1 MSRIV
6 TNSSAITVF
15 KSLSRNTSSLSKS
28 AEKLATGLR
37 INRASDDAAG
47 LAISET
53 MRAQIKGADM
63 ASENINNAINYI
75 NTTEGYLQNISD
87 ILGRMEE
94 LAVEYKDDTK
104 STDDKANIDVEF
116 SKLSSELSTIVT
128 TRAKFN
134 GSSVFGSSA
143 KTLAVGADGGQT
155 FTIAGTDL
163 NLNGN
168 TDYTAVSSAS
178 GKSLAN
184 VTVGQVQSAITSVSK
199 FRATLGSYQSQLN
212 FTLSGLQNYSENIS
226 ASESRI
232 RNVDVAKETTNFSR
246 YQIQVQAGTAM
257 LAQANALPQSVLG
270 LLG

>member
-6 TNSSAITVF
+6 TNTSALTVF
-15 KSLSRNTSSLSKS
+15 KSLSRNTGKLAGS
-28 AEKLATGLR
+28 AERLATGLR

-63 ASENINNAINYI
+63 AVENINNAVNFI
-75 NTTEGYLQNISD
+75 NTAEGYLQNISD
-87 ILGRMEE
+87 VLGRMEE
-94 LAVEYKDDTK
+94 LAVQYKDDTK
-104 STDDKANIDVEF
+104 STDDKANINVEF
-116 SKLSSELSTIVT
+116 QKLASELDTIVS

-134 GSSVFGSSA
+134 SASIFGSTA
-143 KTLAVGADGGQT
+143 KTLAVGPDGGQT

-163 NLNGN
+163 DMASN
-168 TDYTAVSSAS
+168 TGFSAVSGS
-178 GKSLAN
+178 GKSLASN
-184 VTVGQVQSAITSVSK
+184 VTVGNVQTAITQVSK
-199 FRATLGSYQSQLN
+199 FRATLGSYQSQLQ
-212 FTLSGLQNYSENIS
+212 FTMTGLQNYSENIS

-232 RNVDVAKETTNFSR
+232 RNVDVAKEATNFSR

-257 LAQANALPQSVLG
+257 LAQANALPQSVLS